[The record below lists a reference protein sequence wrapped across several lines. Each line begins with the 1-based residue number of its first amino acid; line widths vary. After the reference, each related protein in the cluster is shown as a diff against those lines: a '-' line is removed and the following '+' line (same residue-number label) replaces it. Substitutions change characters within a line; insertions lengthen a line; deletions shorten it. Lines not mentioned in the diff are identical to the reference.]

1 MSTRELGFLPT
12 IKCSQCGSQV
22 EISMM
27 GEHTC
32 SGDSETSQ
40 LSPPLEA
47 DESFEKQPTS
57 QPRLPRKPVAVDT
70 GAANRP
76 FMRHDPLTPISHHSD
91 SPRTPYSGLPSSR
104 STEYFANA
112 TGASPESTRRPS
124 GHGGLGDGSSY
135 TTDPMPSPGAS
146 VLQRMENLVPGPF
159 DHRATEVVSPLR
171 KGSLTPSATFPG
183 DRPGTANSH
192 LSAAS
197 GENLAAP
204 NVRPHKATYDGFGP
218 PSRAEPG
225 PEQDTPALGYLNR
238 SETFPRPSYV
248 AGPPARTPSAPG
260 ARRESSRQ
268 SAMDSTRIPSMGPD
282 TSRRPPPRKSLI
294 PSAHKNA
301 GSVDLAKEFGVS
313 NPYHTPSDSASSGYS
328 GFSQPSHP
336 SSQTSPARSPSR
348 RQPSHDSRIEKE
360 VETGMESL
368 RLNDA
373 HANPH
378 SMPRTPSPLAASPAA
393 VSPATSPR
401 GYGARRSAIETASP
415 TRGDSLPRPSLTPQA
430 PQVVRRGTG
439 DISSR
444 GDCKGCS
451 QPIVGKSISS
461 ADGRLTGR
469 YHKACFVC
477 STCAEPF
484 SSAEFYVLNDK
495 PYCEQHYHKLN
506 GSLCG
511 GCGRGIEG
519 KFVADEA
526 SVKYHLRCFCC
537 ADCGHGLTDGYFEV
551 DGRAYCEQ
559 DAWNRVNS
567 VPAPTPWNG
576 PGNYRPYQPDPYAYR
591 QGPPQ
596 PQQQQQQQ
604 MRGPPQGRGQMPPR
618 PPQGMGL
625 PGRPGPGQG
634 GPRPRGSGPGLGAA
648 MPRPGYGPPGG
659 RRPSQNPV
667 PGLPHPK
674 AGGLAPP
681 RPLMNKRST
690 RLGMM

>member
-1 MSTRELGFLPT
+1 MSTRESGFLPT

-27 GEHTC
+27 GDHIC

-40 LSPPLEA
+40 LSPPPEA
-47 DESFEKQPTS
+47 DESFGKQPNP
-57 QPRLPRKPVAVDT
+57 QPRLPRKPVGVDT

-76 FMRHDPLTPISHHSD
+76 FMRHDPLTPVSHHSD
-91 SPRTPYSGLPSSR
+91 SPRTPYSGLPSAR
-104 STEYFANA
+104 STEYFSNA
-112 TGASPESTRRPS
+112 TGTSPESARRPS
-124 GHGGLGDGSSY
+124 GYGGPSDGSSY

-146 VLQRMENLVPGPF
+146 VFQRMENLVPGPF

-171 KGSLTPSATFPG
+171 KRSLTPSATFPG

-197 GENLAAP
+197 GESLAAP
-204 NVRPHKATYDGFGP
+204 RPHKASYDGFGP
-218 PSRAEPG
+218 PSRAESG
-225 PEQDTPALGYLNR
+225 PEQDMPALGYLIR
-238 SETFPRPSYV
+238 SETFPRPSDV

-260 ARRESSRQ
+260 TRRESSRR
-268 SAMDSTRIPSMGPD
+268 SAMGSTHIPSMGPD

-294 PSAHKNA
+294 PAAHKNA
-301 GSVDLAKEFGVS
+301 GSVDLAKEFGAS

-336 SSQTSPARSPSR
+336 SSQTSPARSPPR
-348 RQPSHDSRIEKE
+348 RQPSHDLRIEQE
-360 VETGMESL
+360 VET
-368 RLNDA
+368 
-373 HANPH
+373 
-378 SMPRTPSPLAASPAA
+378 AAAPAA
-393 VSPATSPR
+393 MSPATSPR
-401 GYGARRSAIETASP
+401 DYGAQHPSTETASP
-415 TRGDSLPRPSLTPQA
+415 ARSDSLLRTGLTPQA

-439 DISSR
+439 DVSSR

-567 VPAPTPWNG
+567 VPAPTPRNG
-576 PGNYRPYQPDPYAYR
+576 PGNYRPYQPDPGLHKAAGKCLLDRLKGWVSPDVQVPDRVVPAPEAPGWER
-591 QGPPQ
+591 QYPV
-596 PQQQQQQQ
+596 
-604 MRGPPQGRGQMPPR
+604 
-618 PPQGMGL
+618 
-625 PGRPGPGQG
+625 
-634 GPRPRGSGPGLGAA
+634 LGTALQEE
-648 MPRPGYGPPGG
+648 GG
-659 RRPSQNPV
+659 RARIQCQ
-667 PGLPHPK
+667 GCLI
-674 AGGLAPP
+674 P
-681 RPLMNKRST
+681 RQADWHHR
-690 RLGMM
+690 GH